1 LSIRRRSPRNTS
13 HFKARVLCSDPVP
26 KLDLEPLLSSG
37 TAGLVV
43 ISLQGVVV
51 LSRKDHGIELTRLFH
66 EHRLALGL
74 GRQAAESVLASVAE
88 TRMV

>member
-1 LSIRRRSPRNTS
+1 M
-13 HFKARVLCSDPVP
+13 
-26 KLDLEPLLSSG
+26 
-37 TAGLVV
+37 AGLVV
-43 ISLQGVVV
+43 VSQQGVVV
-51 LSRKDHGIELTRLFH
+51 LSRKDHGIELTRLLH